1 MTAYDR
7 ILEPATRTQCVCA
20 HCAQPVPRG
29 LIDAAAEHQF
39 CCAGCRAAYETIHS
53 CGLDNYYR
61 LRDAVGASGRSL
73 ETTPAKY
80 EVFDSTS
87 FQDLYVKPLAGG
99 LLETDLLLG
108 GVTCAACVWLV
119 EKLPQLV
126 EGVLDARLSLRDG
139 VVHVVWDPTRV
150 PLSRIAQT
158 LTRLGYEPHAARG
171 IGKRELH
178 RREER
183 KRLIDLAA
191 AGAIAGNQMLLGF
204 ALYAGWFG
212 HLESE
217 YWQLFRWVSL
227 VLGVVSLAWPGA
239 TFFKGAWTAV
249 RTRSANLDLP
259 IVFALGAG
267 GAAGLVNVVLG
278 RGEVYF
284 DSLAALI
291 FLLLVGRFLQFRQQ
305 RRADDAVELL
315 FSMTP
320 STARRKTATGV
331 ESVPVESLSVGDV
344 VEIRSGD
351 IVPADGVVEAGSS
364 SIDQSLLS
372 GESVPVTLGA
382 GDAVP
387 AGAKSL
393 GGAIDLRVERVGAE
407 TRIGRLMKLVETG
420 VREKPPIV
428 AFTDRVARYFVVIVI
443 LVAAGVF
450 GYWAPH
456 DLSAALDHTVAFLI
470 VTCPCVVG
478 LVTPLTMAMTIGR
491 LARRNVLVKSGA
503 ALEKLA
509 RPGHII
515 LDKTGTITL
524 GNPAVVEWLG
534 DASVAPVVSAIERKS
549 NHPIAR
555 ALAAYAAPD
564 GRAVILDLS
573 ESAGGIS
580 ATVDGRRFQ
589 IGATRQAGSRA
600 QDCTVVDVTVD
611 QEHRASI
618 LLRDTVRADSALT
631 IARLGARGW
640 TLEMLSGDRA
650 SVAQR
655 VAHEVGIGRV
665 EAEAS
670 PERKLQRV
678 REQRTGERTLVM
690 VGDGV
695 NDAAALA
702 AADVG
707 IAVQGGAE
715 ASLAAADVY
724 IASPGLAPVASVI
737 DDSRRMMRLIRRN
750 LVITVGY
757 NVLAGLL
764 AAAGLMHPMWA
775 AIIMPASSAT
785 VLSLT
790 MASIMRSK
798 P

>member
-1 MTAYDR
+1 MTACDR
-7 ILEPATRTQCVCA
+7 ILEPTARTQCVCA
-20 HCAQPVPRG
+20 HCAQPVPPG
-29 LIDAAAEHQF
+29 LIDDSADLQF
-39 CCAGCRAAYETIHS
+39 CCGGCRAAYETIHS
-53 CGLDNYYR
+53 CGLENYYR
-61 LRDAVGASGRSL
+61 LRDAVGASGRSV
-73 ETTPAKY
+73 EPVPTKY

-87 FQDLYVKPLAGG
+87 FQALYVKPRAGG
-99 LLETDLLLG
+99 LLDTDLLLG

-119 EKLPQLV
+119 EKLPRLLD
-126 EGVLDARLSLRDG
+126 GVIDARLSLRDG
-139 VVHVVWDPTRV
+139 VVNVVWDPTRV

-158 LTRLGYEPHAARG
+158 LTRLGYEPHPARG
-171 IGKRELH
+171 IGKREMH

-183 KRLIDLAA
+183 KRLIELAA

-227 VLGVVSLAWPGA
+227 LLGVISLAWPGA
-239 TFFKGAWTAV
+239 TFFRGAWTAI

-267 GAAGLVNVVLG
+267 GAAGLVNVILG

-320 STARRKTATGV
+320 STARRKTAAGV
-331 ESVPVESLSVGDV
+331 ESVPIESLVAGDV

-372 GESVPVTLGA
+372 GESVPVTMGR
-382 GDAVP
+382 GDPIA

-393 GGAIDLRVERVGAE
+393 GGAIDLRVERVGSE

-428 AFTDRVARYFVVIVI
+428 AFTDRVAAYFVVIVI
-443 LVAAGVF
+443 VAAAGVF
-450 GYWAPH
+450 GYWAPR
-456 DLSAALDHTVAFLI
+456 DFSAALDHTVAFLI

-478 LVTPLTMAMTIGR
+478 LITPLTMAMTIGR

-509 RPGHII
+509 RSGHMV
-515 LDKTGTITL
+515 LDKTGTITR
-524 GNPAVVEWLG
+524 GNPAVIDWIG
-534 DASVAPVVSAIERKS
+534 DASVAPIVSAVERRS
-549 NHPIAR
+549 NHPIAK
-555 ALAAYAAPD
+555 ALVAHAPP
-564 GRAVILDLS
+564 AENVTITDLT

-580 ATVDGRRFQ
+580 ATVNGQRVW
-589 IGATRQAGSRA
+589 IGATRQTDVGAE
-600 QDCTVVDVTVD
+600 DCTAVDVTVD
-611 QEHRASI
+611 GEHRATI
-618 LLRDTVRADSALT
+618 LLRDTVRADSAST
-631 IARLGARGW
+631 IVRLRDRGW
-640 TLEMLSGDRA
+640 TIEMLSGDRA
-650 SVAQR
+650 EVAQR
-655 VAHEVGIGRV
+655 VAGDVGISQV
-665 EAEAS
+665 EAQAT

-678 REQRTGERTLVM
+678 RELRSDGRTLVM

-724 IASPGLAPVASVI
+724 IATPGLAPVASVI

-750 LVITVGY
+750 LVITVAY
-757 NVLAGLL
+757 NVLAGSL

-790 MASIMRSK
+790 MAAIMRSK